1 MAAALSTTLGVFG
14 YLPGQPDFVRVRA
27 ADREIRRLEDWL
39 ERALHQAR
47 WEMGGGFAVAYPR
60 LFHRFVFRPDNS
72 ERVVAGI
79 LCASVDC
86 HKRPFPFVAFD
97 LIPTQVWDREPAALV
112 GRNAAFFRSLEGL
125 VRSVGPLAHIGQVHG
140 QVASCSAMVQLDELP
155 TTVDPAGASEEA
167 RYQNFLQETTCGDLV
182 GATGASGLALVHD
195 LVALLS
201 SGQDPRL
208 LRQALALPI
217 GRPPFARELE
227 LRFYLSIIIK
237 GLLAKQRPT
246 VTLFWQLGGTTPG
259 ALTMSFREPTLDV
272 FSSLICDD
280 PRSRGVYRLGVGVAP
295 LARPRP
301 ELTGATSL
309 HVLVET
315 LTRSAQPADARRRE
329 KIGNW
334 P

>member
-1 MAAALSTTLGVFG
+1 MAASLSTTIGVFG

-39 ERALHQAR
+39 ERGLHQAR
-47 WEMGGGFAVAYPR
+47 WGMGGGFAVAYPR
-60 LFHRFVFRPDNS
+60 LFHRFIFRPDNS

-97 LIPTQVWDREPAALV
+97 LIPTEVWDREPATLV
-112 GRNAAFFRSLEGL
+112 GRNAAFFRSLEEL
-125 VRSVGPLAHIGQVHG
+125 VRTVGPLSHIGQVHG
-140 QVASCSAMVQLDELP
+140 QVASCSARVQLDEMA
-155 TTVDPAGASEEA
+155 TRADPAGASEEA

-182 GATGASGLALVHD
+182 GATGASGLTLVHD
-195 LVALLS
+195 LVTLLD

-208 LRQALALPI
+208 LRQALALPL
-217 GRPPFARELE
+217 GRPSFARELE
-227 LRFYLSIIIK
+227 LRFYLSILK
-237 GLLAKQRPT
+237 VVLARQRPT
-246 VTLFWQLGGTTPG
+246 VTLFWQLGEATPG

-272 FSSLICDD
+272 FSSLIYDD
-280 PRSRGVYRLGVGVAP
+280 PRLRGVYRLGVGVAP
-295 LARPRP
+295 LARPLP
-301 ELTGATSL
+301 GLTDATSL
-309 HVLVET
+309 HILLEA
-315 LTRSAQPADARRRE
+315 LTHNAQPTDARRRE